1 MKKTISLALV
11 LVVIASLLAG
21 CGGILPGGVDGSLPE
36 GMSINDAV
44 RILLANERL
53 DAQLLQTDGDIFE
66 NGVEVMN
73 NLAKTAND
81 NLSVSYAGKRSASV
95 TKLSSAKG
103 LSTVLEGDYS
113 GKLEIDGDTY
123 RWSEIE
129 ESNNSYSYFK
139 SITENIVYSAEIA
152 AHLIDSVKK
161 NVRVVD
167 KWIAIGNTQYYLS
180 VDENSETLYEKDLDY
195 GVINICR
202 RYKNQDGDDVYELY
216 RAGDS
221 FEERCT
227 YSPGKRYE
235 RSFVSDDGDHAEDY
249 FVADNSKGYWETYIV
264 GAFSTHYNVSY
275 FIMKDNICYDA
286 IYDPADRI
294 IVTLKVMSSDRA
306 TDILFFGGNW
316 VELQFG
322 GFDGIEKIEAPAS
335 AAEYAEYDVGVYF
348 ASIVDPVDAKIYLTN
363 GRVLNYGDTFLD
375 GKVEILNIFVSFFA
389 DIGYAG
395 NITLEIQG
403 ETDAEILENLK
414 AFLDEVGL
422 ECRRD
427 IDSVFAGIDRAY
439 IELDSI
445 IKYYTWNGVSVVD
458 EAGISEA
465 INKEKVRISDMA
477 ALYTAVKDAEVI
489 DVSDTEVV
497 ELNIKFAPITDGSFE
512 GITLDAG
519 QVAVGSISLTV
530 EDTTLYVEG
539 EPYKV
544 MLALANASGGL
555 VHLDMENTS
564 STEYAKEDAFTVTA
578 SSLNFTL
585 PVLSSG
591 SYTLMAYIATSD
603 GIRASAYTPV
613 AVSEIANM
621 PISLESMTV
630 SAVKSGNDTLTLT
643 YAQARDFEVT
653 LTTEGR
659 IGYEEFKALVST
671 KAFEYGTPS
680 DIIEVMSGDTYTAL
694 AGDETEIA
702 DGTYRISYETENA
715 DQVAQGYLYVQYSC
729 E

>member
-1 MKKTISLALV
+1 MIV
-11 LVVIASLLAG
+11 SLLVG
-21 CGGILPGGVDGSLPE
+21 CGGGTLPGETSGTLPE
-36 GMSINDAV
+36 GMSGSDAAKL
-44 RILLANERL
+44 LLANERL
-53 DAQLLQTDGDIFE
+53 NAQLLKTDGDIFE

-73 NLAKTAND
+73 NLAKTAID
-81 NLSVSYAGKRSASV
+81 NLSVSYMGNSTPSV
-95 TKLSSAKG
+95 TKLSSVQS

-113 GKLEIDGDTY
+113 GKLEIDGDTF

-129 ESNNSYSYFK
+129 ESNNSYNYFK
-139 SITENIVYSAEIA
+139 SITENIVLSAEIA
-152 AHLIDSVKK
+152 ARLIDNVKK

-227 YSPGKRYE
+227 YIPGKRYE
-235 RSFVSDDGDHAEDY
+235 RSFIVDESDHQEDY

-264 GAFSTHYNVSY
+264 GVLPTHYNVSY

-294 IVTLKVMSSDRA
+294 IGTLKVMSSDRA

-322 GFDGIEKIEAPAS
+322 GFDGIKKVEAPAS

-375 GKVEILNIFVSFFA
+375 GKVGLANIVLTFVA

-395 NITLEIQG
+395 QITLDIQG

-458 EAGISEA
+458 EAGIAEA

-489 DVSDTEVV
+489 DFSDTEVV
-497 ELNIKFAPITDGSFE
+497 ELNIQFAPITESGFQ

-519 QVAVGSISLTV
+519 QVSVGSISLTV

-564 STEYAKEDAFTVTA
+564 STKYANEDAFTVTA
-578 SSLNFTL
+578 SSLNLTL
-585 PVLSSG
+585 PALSSG

-630 SAVKSGNDTLTLT
+630 SAAKSGNGTLTLT
-643 YAQARDFEVT
+643 YVQATDFTVT

-659 IGYEEFKALVST
+659 IGYEEFKT
-671 KAFEYGTPS
+671 KLSEISFVYGIPS
-680 DIIEVMSGDTYTAL
+680 DTIELQTEGTYTAL
-694 AGDETEIA
+694 IGDETEIQ
-702 DGTYRISYETENA
+702 DGTYRVSYKTENG
-715 DQVAQGYLYVQYSC
+715 DQVMQGYIYVRYSC